1 MTSYHGVMSDS
12 TKVAYPIN
20 SPLSRN
26 QIVQIDSSVQ
36 EVCKYG
42 DDNVQVR
49 HNGEIWKL
57 SVLIDDKS
65 NKVSS
70 PEFI

>member
-1 MTSYHGVMSDS
+1 
-12 TKVAYPIN
+12 
-20 SPLSRN
+20 
-26 QIVQIDSSVQ
+26 
-36 EVCKYG
+36 
-42 DDNVQVR
+42 VR

-70 PEFI
+70 PEFIWLL